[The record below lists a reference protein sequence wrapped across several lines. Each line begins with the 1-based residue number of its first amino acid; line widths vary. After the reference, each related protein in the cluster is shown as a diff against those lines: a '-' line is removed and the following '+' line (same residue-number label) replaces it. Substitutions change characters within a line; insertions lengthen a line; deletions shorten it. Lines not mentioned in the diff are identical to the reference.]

1 MVPIITK
8 ILMWCYNNAM
18 SYYLARRAV
27 LKWLEIP
34 SVYQI
39 AKDELYELDSAS
51 FTFLKNCAS
60 DDGCVSKNS
69 AFVDYCLDE
78 GLLTTTQSAV
88 RRSAL
93 KQAPEPSLRY
103 LELQITDACNLRC
116 KHCYIGNIGHNEL
129 SVDRVGKVLREF
141 EEMQGLRVLIT
152 GGEPLVHS
160 RFREINEMLP
170 DFFIR
175 KVLFTNGV
183 LIKKE
188 DLKALKVDEIQVS
201 LDGLEPAHERIR
213 GSGTYKRT
221 LSAMRHALDAGF
233 DVSVSTMV
241 HKYNR
246 ADFDD
251 MEELFKKMGVKDW
264 TVDVPCLIGRL
275 KENED
280 LYASPQE
287 SGKFL
292 GYGYGYGLHSS
303 TRGYGCGLHLMAVMA
318 DGNIAKCTFYGDRPV
333 GTVDQGLK
341 TAWSKIQPVRLKDL
355 ECDCEY
361 LEVCRGGCRYR
372 AELIEGKSGKD
383 PYRCTL
389 YGIL

>member
-1 MVPIITK
+1 
-8 ILMWCYNNAM
+8 M

-51 FTFLKNCAS
+51 FNFLKNCAS

-129 SVDRVGKVLREF
+129 SVDQVEKVLREF

-160 RFREINEMLP
+160 RFHEINEMLP

-201 LDGLEPAHERIR
+201 LDGLEPAHEIIR
-213 GSGTYKRT
+213 GSGTYKRA
-221 LSAMRHALDAGF
+221 LQAMRQALDAGF

-287 SGKFL
+287 SGKYL
-292 GYGYGYGLHSS
+292 GYGYGNGLHSS
-303 TRGYGCGLHLMAVMA
+303 TQGYGCGLHLMAVMA
-318 DGNIAKCTFYGDRPV
+318 DGNIAKCTFYGDQPV
-333 GTVDQGLK
+333 GTVDHGLK
-341 TAWSKIQPVRLKDL
+341 TAWGKIQPVRLKDL

-383 PYRCTL
+383 PYRCML
-389 YGIL
+389 YGII